1 MFNIKQS
8 FKTGFGFGSTSGV
21 ITTLGLI
28 VGLHSGTNSE
38 TAVLG
43 GILIIAITDAL
54 SDAFGIHLS
63 EELNKKN
70 TKREV
75 WESTI
80 STFFSKFL
88 VAFTFIIPVLFLPLF
103 QAIIVSV
110 LWGLVL
116 ISFLSF
122 YIAKQQKENS
132 QKVVLEHLSI
142 AIFVVII
149 AHYLGDLV
157 ATFD

>member
-1 MFNIKQS
+1 MKQS

>member
-1 MFNIKQS
+1 MFDIKQS

-142 AIFVVII
+142 AIFVVIM